1 MIGWYVLNCNES
13 FAMHTHT
20 HTPKNKL
27 FLYAKHN
34 FPFEL

>member
-13 FAMHTHT
+13 FAMHT